1 MNWPFPL
8 TEQGGVSFPCPAKL
22 NLFLYI
28 TGQRAD
34 GYHELQTL
42 FQFLNFGD
50 DLRVEITANPD
61 IVVTPALENVPLE
74 DNLIYRAARLLQAAT
89 GCRQGAVLHLTKR
102 LPMGGG
108 VGGGSSD
115 AATALV
121 ALNLLWKTGLSREQ
135 LAELGLRL
143 GADVPIFVHG
153 HAAFAEGVGE
163 RLTPC
168 SPAEKWFVVL
178 KPSVSIATPKIFQHP
193 ELTRNTPKRT
203 LDACLHAPYMNDCE
217 KVVKNHYPEVEETLT
232 ALLKYAPARL
242 TGTGACVFAEF
253 ADEKSAQSCLN
264 AVLNGALRT
273 QLDIGFV
280 AKGCNLSPL
289 YQRVSQLRL

>member
-8 TEQGGVSFPCPAKL
+8 QATKGVSFPCPAKL

-50 DLRVEITANPD
+50 DLQVEITSEPD
-61 IVVTPALENVPLE
+61 IVVTPALKNVPLE
-74 DNLIYRAARLLQAAT
+74 DNLIYRAARLLQKAT
-89 GCRQGAVLHLTKR
+89 GCRQGARLHLTKR

-121 ALNLLWKTGLSREQ
+121 ALNLLWKTGLSRTQ
-135 LAELGLRL
+135 LAELGLQL
-143 GADVPIFVHG
+143 GADVPIFVQG
-153 HAAFAEGVGE
+153 QAAFAEGVGE

-168 SPAEKWFVVL
+168 APAEQWFVVL
-178 KPSVSIATPKIFQHP
+178 KPKVSIATAKIFTHP
-193 ELTRNTPKRT
+193 ELTRNTPKRGMGE
-203 LDACLHAPYMNDCE
+203 CLSTPYANDCE
-217 KVVKNHYPEVEETLT
+217 KVVKNHYPVVEEMLT
-232 ALLKYAPARL
+232 ALLQYAPARL
-242 TGTGACVFAEF
+242 TGTGACVFAAF
-253 ADEKSAQSCLN
+253 VDAKSAQSCLN
-264 AVLNGALRT
+264 AVLNLPLAA
-273 QLDIGFV
+273 QLEMGFV
-280 AKGCNLSPL
+280 AQGCNISPL
-289 YQRVSQLRL
+289 YQHVSQLHL